1 MSPRRSRNRPDP
13 GATAEPG
20 GRRQPADDRQRI
32 RYPLDWLLAV
42 IDDPAQARDAASAL
56 VAAGFDGQHV
66 KVLEGATADGSLSEL
81 PTSRGAVGQLIR
93 LIQFMSMDQT
103 PDLRLYE
110 AALDDGRAIVAVH
123 CGPRTR
129 LLAARDL
136 LAAHGA
142 HFQNHFGRYATE
154 EFSRWRGPELHPDW

>member
-1 MSPRRSRNRPDP
+1 MAKSREAKAGPDPDP
-13 GATAEPG
+13 GERPM
-20 GRRQPADDRQRI
+20 I

-42 IDDPAQARDAASAL
+42 IDRPAAAHDAARAL
-56 VAAGFDGQHV
+56 VDAGFDDDAV
-66 KVLEGATADGSLSEL
+66 KVLEGATADGSLADL
-81 PTSRGAVGQLIR
+81 PTSSGPIGQLIR
-93 LIQFMSMDQT
+93 LIQFISMDQT

-110 AALDDGRAIVAVH
+110 AALDDGRAIVAIH
-123 CGPRTR
+123 CSDRDR

-154 EFSRWRGPELHPDW
+154 EFSRWQGPELHPRW

>member
-1 MSPRRSRNRPDP
+1 MTKSKRGRGPEDRPM
-13 GATAEPG
+13 
-20 GRRQPADDRQRI
+20 I

-42 IDDPAQARDAASAL
+42 IDEPAAARRAAAAL
-56 VAAGFDGQHV
+56 VEAGFEPENV
-66 KVLEGATADGSLSEL
+66 RVLEGATADGSLADL
-81 PTSRGAVGQLIR
+81 PTSSGAIGQAIR

-123 CGPRTR
+123 CGDRDR
-129 LLAARDL
+129 LLAARDI
-136 LAAHGA
+136 LAANGA

-154 EFSRWRGPELHPDW
+154 EFSRWRGPELHPAW

>member
-1 MSPRRSRNRPDP
+1 MARPQP
-13 GATAEPG
+13 G
-20 GRRQPADDRQRI
+20 QPVDHRQRI

-42 IDDPAQARDAASAL
+42 IDDPARAREAAAAL
-56 VAAGFDGQHV
+56 VAAGFEAEQV

-81 PTSRGAVGQLIR
+81 PTSKGAMGQLIR
-93 LIQFMSMDQT
+93 LIQFVSMDQT

-123 CGPRTR
+123 CGSRPR
-129 LLAARDL
+129 LLEARDL
-136 LAAHGA
+136 LAAHEA

-154 EFSRWRGPELHPDW
+154 EFSRWRGPELHPDG

>member
-1 MSPRRSRNRPDP
+1 MTGPGSP
-13 GATAEPG
+13 EPLPEPASEPASQPAS
-20 GRRQPADDRQRI
+20 GRRRI

-42 IDDPAQARDAASAL
+42 VDDPAQARGAAAAL
-56 VAAGFDGQHV
+56 AAAGFDGRHV
-66 KVLEGATADGSLSEL
+66 KVLVGKTADGSLAEL
-81 PTSRGAVGQLIR
+81 PTSSGAVGQLIR

-123 CGPRTR
+123 GGSRDR
-129 LLAARDL
+129 LLEARDI
-136 LAAHGA
+136 LAANGA

-154 EFSRWRGPELHPDW
+154 EFSRWRGPELHPRW

>member
-1 MSPRRSRNRPDP
+1 M
-13 GATAEPG
+13 
-20 GRRQPADDRQRI
+20 I

-42 IDDPAQARDAASAL
+42 IDEPNAARAAAAAL
-56 VAAGFDGQHV
+56 VAAGFDAETV
-66 KVLEGATADGSLSEL
+66 KVLEGATAEGSLSDL
-81 PTSRGAVGQLIR
+81 PTSSGAIGQLIR
-93 LIQFMSMDQT
+93 LVQFMSMDQT

-123 CGPRTR
+123 GGGRER
-129 LLAARDL
+129 LLEARDL

-154 EFSRWRGPELHPDW
+154 ELSRWRGPELHPDW

>member
-1 MSPRRSRNRPDP
+1 VSDEAGPAPDP
-13 GATAEPG
+13 G
-20 GRRQPADDRQRI
+20 RRRI

-42 IDDPAQARDAASAL
+42 IDDPGQATVAAAAL
-56 VAAGFDGQHV
+56 LAAGFDSRHV
-66 KVLEGATADGSLSEL
+66 KVLHGATADGSLAGL
-81 PTSRGAVGQLIR
+81 PTSSGPIGQLIR

-123 CGPRTR
+123 GGSRER
-129 LLAARDL
+129 LLEARDI
-136 LAAHGA
+136 LAVHGA

-154 EFSRWRGPELHPDW
+154 EFSRWRGPELHPRW

>member
-1 MSPRRSRNRPDP
+1 VSDNPPPGPVPERR
-13 GATAEPG
+13 
-20 GRRQPADDRQRI
+20 RI

-42 IDDPAQARDAASAL
+42 VDDPAQAPTAAAAL
-56 VAAGFDGQHV
+56 NAAGFDSRHV
-66 KVLEGATADGSLSEL
+66 KVLVGATADGSLSEL
-81 PTSRGAVGQLIR
+81 PTSSGAMGQLIR

-123 CGPRTR
+123 GGSRER
-129 LLAARDL
+129 LLAARDI
-136 LAAHGA
+136 LAANGA

-154 EFSRWRGPELHPDW
+154 EFSRWRGPELHPRW